1 MSRPIWQRPI
11 AFPCARRAGPQV
23 RTGRRCARGWGAAPS
38 RVRSAFVVKLPPD
51 PASVLE
57 PCTDATVRHA
67 WDLTR
72 TSSYVE
78 TYKAAHGVSIVQIR
92 DWLGHSSI
100 ATTQIYLHTSRSA
113 EAKKLMEGTSL

>member
-1 MSRPIWQRPI
+1 LRTRLGRCPVP
-11 AFPCARRAGPQV
+11 RAG
-23 RTGRRCARGWGAAPS
+23 
-38 RVRSAFVVKLPPD
+38 SAFVVLLPPD
-51 PASVLE
+51 PATVLE

-92 DWLGHSSI
+92 DWLGHSST